1 MLKPES
7 LFAVETLIDLG
18 VLSEEGLT
26 RLATAF
32 RGLRAFSGALL
43 PEKPTARGTRGRTR
57 QRNGHDLTFGHD
69 PDSPEEKELKE
80 LLAEESKGLR
90 KERKRAPNGSFKL
103 SKEELKALREKH
115 TVKEIAE
122 LHGVSPATVNTRLRA
137 LGLTDSS
144 KRGRPKANAR
154 E

>member
-7 LFAVETLIDLG
+7 LFAVETLIELG

-43 PEKPTARGTRGRTR
+43 SQAPVAKAAAGRSR
-57 QRNGHDLTFGHD
+57 QKSNGHDLTFGHD
-69 PDSPEEKELKE
+69 PDSAEERELKE
-80 LLAEESKGLR
+80 LLAEESKALQRG
-90 KERKRAPNGSFKL
+90 RKRAPNGSFKL

-115 TVKEIAE
+115 TVKAIAD
-122 LHGVSPATVNTRLRA
+122 LHGVSDATVNTRLRA

-144 KRGRPKANAR
+144 KRGRPRRNA
-154 E
+154 